1 VAADLVVDSVVA
13 DLVVGVV
20 ADLVLLVV
28 AVLEAT
34 VIQAGFLVQDNLE
47 GGFLVDQ
54 AHMVKID
61 MADQALVVLAPLVQ
75 VIQAV
80 DLVDPLVDS
89 ANKVVLVDSVVVQIA
104 LVDLVVVQIALVDLV
119 VVLEILGRVNLAHLV
134 IVVAGIR
141 MIENH
146 FNLMK
151 YHNITII
158 S

>member
-1 VAADLVVDSVVA
+1 MVAADLVVAVV

-20 ADLVLLVV
+20 ADLVLLLV

-47 GGFLVDQ
+47 GVFLVDQ

-61 MADQALVVLAPLVQ
+61 MADQALVVSAPLVP

-89 ANKVVLVDSVVVQIA
+89 ANKVVLVDSVVVRIA
-104 LVDLVVVQIALVDLV
+104 LVDSV
-119 VVLEILGRVNLAHLV
+119 VVLEIFGRVNLAHLV

-151 YHNITII
+151 YHNITIV

>member
-1 VAADLVVDSVVA
+1 MAADLVVDSVVA

-104 LVDLVVVQIALVDLV
+104 LVDLVVV
-119 VVLEILGRVNLAHLV
+119 LEILGRVNLAHLV

>member
-1 VAADLVVDSVVA
+1 MVAADLVVVV

-47 GGFLVDQ
+47 GVFLVDQ

-61 MADQALVVLAPLVQ
+61 MADQALVVSAPLVQ

-104 LVDLVVVQIALVDLV
+104 LVDLVVV
-119 VVLEILGRVNLAHLV
+119 LEILGRVNLAHLV
-134 IVVAGIR
+134 IVVAEIR

>member
-1 VAADLVVDSVVA
+1 MVAADLVVVV
-13 DLVVGVV
+13 DLVVAVV

-47 GGFLVDQ
+47 GVFLVDQ

-61 MADQALVVLAPLVQ
+61 MADQALVVSAPSVQ

-104 LVDLVVVQIALVDLV
+104 LVDLVVV
-119 VVLEILGRVNLAHLV
+119 LEILGRVNLAHLV
-134 IVVAGIR
+134 IVVAEIR